1 MSRGA
6 RRGSRT
12 GVPASKAPALA
23 RRSIFARYPWLAPAG
38 LVLLTAA
45 VYARSLAVPILDW
58 DDYVYLFRD
67 ARLEPLSTA
76 NLWRILTQSF
86 FANFHPITTLT
97 FAFDRAV
104 WGTWA
109 PGFHITHLAFYIG
122 GVVALYFLFARL
134 LGSRAAAFAAAAIYA
149 VHTIHVE
156 SVAWL
161 ASRKDVVCL
170 FFYALSLL
178 TYVRYATRPKGGAA
192 SYALSF
198 VLAAAAMLSKGYAVV
213 LPAVML
219 AYDFCYSARLTRR
232 QLLDKLPF
240 LALCVGAIFLTVHAQ
255 DRDTAL
261 IQSTMTIGRRVA
273 LLAKIFAL
281 YFGKTLL
288 PVGLS
293 AFYVVAGKP
302 IEGAL
307 AFLGA
312 VAAAGCVMGF
322 FLWRRSIPAAAFGL
336 ALFLLPL
343 GTVMNFIYTLR
354 IWMADRYLFF
364 PTIGLCL
371 TGVALAAS
379 IGGGG
384 KTRSRSNASRGM
396 LAAAAALL
404 ISLYSALTVA
414 RIGIWTNPVALWSDV
429 LRKDLGLTGSGAIT
443 ADQLRG
449 AADLR
454 SVPSVAV
461 MSLVHAY
468 ESAGNPDEGQKINNL
483 LGRSAIGGVEER
495 EMAAARDDLEAG
507 RNTEAMA
514 RLKPIAEGGSWLAPQ
529 ATIWIGVAQNRMG
542 DEEASRITLNRAI
555 ELYRKSGQPATD
567 AFFGIGAMEFNKGNY
582 AKAAEWYRRA
592 HQESPREAKAAFY
605 LARSLEESGNPTE
618 AMGLYKQIADGA
630 LPILPGSQFTV
641 LDVFSQMEVI
651 AERGG
656 RNQEAIGYLEE
667 ILKRAPN
674 HPQRAVILARIA
686 SLRGT
691 PAK

>member
-1 MSRGA
+1 MSRGTK
-6 RRGSRT
+6 RG
-12 GVPASKAPALA
+12 SKAPKAVPA
-23 RRSIFARYPWLAPAG
+23 PRRSVFARFPWLGPAG

-58 DDYVYLFRD
+58 DDYVYYFRD
-67 ARLEPLSTA
+67 ARLDHLTA
-76 NLWRILTQSF
+76 ENLWRILTQSF

-97 FAFDRAV
+97 FALDRAV

-109 PGFHITHLAFYIG
+109 PGFHITHLAFYAG

-134 LGSRAAAFAAAAIYA
+134 LGSRSAAFAAAAIYS

-161 ASRKDVVCL
+161 AARKDVVCL
-170 FFYALSLL
+170 FFYALALL
-178 TYVRYATRPKGGAA
+178 TYVRYAAA
-192 SYALSF
+192 SKRDLGSYALSLVF
-198 VLAAAAMLSKGYAVV
+198 AAAAMLSKGYAVV

-219 AYDFCYSARLTRR
+219 AYDFCYSGRLTRR
-232 QLLDKLPF
+232 RILDKIPF
-240 LALCVGAIFLTVHAQ
+240 LALCAAAILLTIHAQ

-261 IQSTMTIGRRVA
+261 IQSTMTLGRRAA

-281 YFGKTLL
+281 YVGKSML

-302 IEGAL
+302 VEGAL
-307 AFLGA
+307 ALFGG
-312 VAAAGCVMGF
+312 VAAAGCIAGF
-322 FLWRRSIPAAAFGL
+322 LTWRRAIPAAAFGI

-379 IGGGG
+379 LGAHG
-384 KTRSRSNASRGM
+384 KGHVRSPSSRVA
-396 LAAAAALL
+396 LAVSAAAL
-404 ISLYSALTVA
+404 IILYSALTFA
-414 RIGIWTNPVALWSDV
+414 RIGVWTTPVALWSDV
-429 LRKDLGLTGSGAIT
+429 LRKDLGLAGSGAIT
-443 ADQLRG
+443 AGDLRG

-461 MSLVHAY
+461 MSLVRAY
-468 ESAGNPDEGQKINNL
+468 ESAGNADEAKRINDL

-495 EMAAARDDLEAG
+495 QMAAARDDLEAG
-507 RNTEAMA
+507 RYAETIA

-542 DEEASRITLNRAI
+542 DEKASQATLQHAI
-555 ELYRKSGQPATD
+555 DLYRKSGQPATD
-567 AFFGIGAMEFNKGNY
+567 AFFGIGALEFNKGNY

-592 HQESPREAKAAFY
+592 HQESPQEAKSAFY
-605 LARSLEESGNPTE
+605 LARSLEETGNTAE
-618 AMGLYKQIADGA
+618 AMSLYKQIASGE
-630 LPILPGSQFTV
+630 LPILPGSQFTI
-641 LDVFSQMEVI
+641 LDVYSQMEVI
-651 AERGG
+651 AERAG

-667 ILKRAPN
+667 ILKRAPK
-674 HPQRAVILARIA
+674 HPQRAVIEARIA
-686 SLRGT
+686 SLRGS